1 MHSRLYITFHLR
13 WIISHFLEQS
23 LHQVRPDISLGE
35 LGADSFD
42 MFELQALIEEAFGIQ
57 INQPL
62 RTYLTFA
69 ELIDVV
75 FRAMPEPETSAGPPL
90 T

>member
-1 MHSRLYITFHLR
+1 MQSRLYIAFHLR
-13 WIISHFLEQS
+13 WIISYFLEQS
-23 LHQVRPDISLGE
+23 LHQIRPDISLGE

-42 MFELQALIEEAFGIQ
+42 MFELQALIEETFGIL
-57 INQPL
+57 IHQPL

-69 ELIDVV
+69 ELVDLI
-75 FRAMPEPETSAGPPL
+75 FRAMPTPEHSPGSPL